1 MVFVMNYGTL
11 TPDLSALAR
20 AALSDEPFDTQE
32 VPNFETTFE
41 TEHKAADEEYA
52 LWITQHLYN

>member
-1 MVFVMNYGTL
+1 MNYGTL

-52 LWITQHLYN
+52 LWIAQHLYN